1 MLQYSAAILPS
12 VALRSPVVYAGLLSV
27 LLIAFDW
34 QLPAWLQ
41 NTVSMLGNLSIP
53 LMLLALG
60 VSLAGINRKY
70 ALKALK
76 LGSLRLLLGFGAGW
90 LVAEILGLT
99 GVLRGV
105 LIIQATMPVAVFNY
119 LLAVRYRKSPEEVAG
134 AVMVSTLLSF
144 ATLPALLWFVLP

>member
-1 MLQYSAAILPS
+1 M
-12 VALRSPVVYAGLLSV
+12 
-27 LLIAFDW
+27 
-34 QLPAWLQ
+34 
-41 NTVSMLGNLSIP
+41 
-53 LMLLALG
+53 
-60 VSLAGINRKY
+60 
-70 ALKALK
+70 K